1 MTRANNLWMLLV
13 GTIVCQLGICHGFVA
28 STRRQAQLQ
37 LETLT
42 FLKARMSD
50 NDQEAFSRAR
60 NDARTDVR
68 NLLTQ
73 RAIQSFMFLW

>member
-1 MTRANNLWMLLV
+1 MRKGSLWTLLA
-13 GTIVCQLGICHGFVA
+13 GAIIACQSYLCNGFVV
-28 STRRQAQLQ
+28 STRRHAHLQ
-37 LETLT
+37 PT
-42 FLKARMSD
+42 FLEARMSD
-50 NDQEAFSRAR
+50 KDEEALFRAR